1 MPSTLKPNT
10 RVRVLG
16 LDPGTRVTGWGLI
29 DVVGGCVAQ
38 VRWGVFRSKPQLM
51 RPARLAGLA
60 AKLGQLLE
68 ELHPAVVAIETPFV
82 SGYPRAS
89 LRLAETRG
97 ALLAA
102 VGGYTDA
109 VFEYEP
115 ARVKAW
121 VVGSGQAEK
130 RQVAWM
136 VRRFLHLEE
145 ELQPDAADALA
156 VAMCHLFEVGALGGA
171 GVTPS

>member
-1 MPSTLKPNT
+1 M
-10 RVRVLG
+10 
-16 LDPGTRVTGWGLI
+16 
-29 DVVGGCVAQ
+29 AQ
-38 VRWGVFRSKPQLM
+38 VAWGVFRNKPQLM
-51 RPARLAGLA
+51 RPATLARLA
-60 AKLGQLLE
+60 AKLRQLLE

-102 VGGYTDA
+102 VGEYTEA

-121 VVGSGQAEK
+121 VVGSGQADK
-130 RQVAWM
+130 RQMVWM
-136 VRRFLHLEE
+136 VRRFFHLAE

-156 VAMCHLFEVGALGGA
+156 VAMCHLFEVGALA
-171 GVTPS
+171 GVGVMSG